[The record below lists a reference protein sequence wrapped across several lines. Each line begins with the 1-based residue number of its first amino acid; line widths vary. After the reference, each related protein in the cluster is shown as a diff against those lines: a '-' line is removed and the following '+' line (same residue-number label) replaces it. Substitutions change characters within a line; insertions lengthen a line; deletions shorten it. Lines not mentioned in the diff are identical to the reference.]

1 MSRTLKI
8 IIGILFY
15 PYGLYLIYLW
25 YRGNKKQ
32 ITVKPETPSIRQEDQ
47 PLVNKSESEDL
58 QEVRNKVETVMT
70 ETSSI
75 RQEDENVKGDPLVD
89 SSNEDLKENDTSDDI
104 SQSVD
109 LGRNPLV
116 RFIRKLRLNT
126 LTKQLDDIFD
136 DSEDVYKK
144 HKIKYVDWGRGF
156 TRKEKRHNDWV
167 DEVLNKER
175 EKNYEET
182 GIKETDSEREKRE
195 NDNKLL
201 KEYQKKYGEEIGE
214 RILNEEIWIGM
225 TSEML
230 VDSRFEPD
238 HKIEKVSKSK
248 KREEYFY
255 GSYKNRLGKYSYK
268 FRVVIIDGKVDGW
281 NDITN

>member
-8 IIGILFY
+8 ILGILFY

-75 RQEDENVKGDPLVD
+75 RQEDEKEKEEPLVD
-89 SSNEDLKENDTSDDI
+89 SSNEDLKENDNSDDI

-144 HKIKYVDWGRGF
+144 NKIKYIDWGRGF
-156 TRKEKRHNDWV
+156 TRKEKKHNDWV

-175 EKNYEET
+175 EKNFQET
-182 GIKETDSEREKRE
+182 GIRETDTERQNRE
-195 NDNKLL
+195 QSQDYLNYL
-201 KEYQKKYGEEIGE
+201 QKKYGEEMGLKIH
-214 RILNEEIWIGM
+214 NEELCIGM
-225 TSEML
+225 TKEM
-230 VDSRFEPD
+230 VIEMKDEPD
-238 HKIEKVSKSK
+238 HIIEKVSKSK

-255 GSYKNRLGKYSYK
+255 GGYKNRLGKYSYK